1 MGKIVG
7 LKKKL
12 AVSKK
17 FISSLVLVLV
27 VSGIYLASFY
37 NYLLFHSLA
46 ELVSITIALAI
57 FFIIWNSR
65 DFGDNSYFLVIG
77 VAFFFIAIIDSFHL
91 FAFKGMNVI
100 GQGADLAT
108 QLWLSARYLASVSF
122 FIAPFFINKKPKI
135 ETIFGAYFIATA
147 LIFLSIFYWKIF
159 PVAYSA
165 DGLTPFKKISEYI
178 ISAFYFG
185 SILTLYAKRASFDA
199 SVLVLIYASLVMRV
213 AAELCF
219 TLYVGVYDIF
229 NLFGHLLRIVAV
241 YFNYLGIV
249 EIALSKPYRVLFKN
263 LKDSEVAARINEER
277 YRSIVELSPEA
288 IFVHREGEFLYFNP
302 ACMELFGA
310 KSESELKGKKTW
322 ELIAP
327 DSRDKF
333 LKIHRE
339 NLHKDDA
346 VSVGEL
352 KVADLGGREK
362 EVEVREKRIFYQG
375 VPAIQTIMIDIT
387 ERKALQDTIMNEKIK
402 LTRVLDSME
411 DGAYIINESF
421 DFEYVNPALKKVFGN
436 PEGKKCHAYFYGREE
451 ICPWCKMEEIL
462 QGKVARWELFNERVG
477 RDFDFIDNPIRNGGG
492 KISKLTILRD
502 ITENKRM
509 EKLLRE
515 SERRYRTIFENTG
528 SATMLINDDNIV
540 TLVNSRLVSLS
551 GYAREEIEGKI
562 SWRAFVD
569 PGDLERLEEYRRRRL
584 LDPINAPKNY
594 EFKFK
599 TKDGGIRVVFANVE
613 RMPEIKITI
622 LALIDITEKKE
633 VEDALKK
640 AHDNLDRLVRER
652 TAELLAANEKLKIE
666 ISAREGA
673 EKQLAIRNTIL
684 GFLSQ
689 AGSRKEYLDLITGY
703 LKKMFGCGYLGIR
716 VIDEERRIPYES
728 YSGFSEDFFKSE
740 NMLSLDKDD
749 CVCIRVATGRPEPV
763 DAPYLTE
770 HGSFYSGD
778 TLKLSKSLNEEEKKC
793 FRGTCI
799 KSGFLSV
806 AVIPIID
813 EGKIVGAIHL
823 ADKEKDKFSREQ
835 IGLLEQLN
843 LLIGE
848 GIVKFNLSDEIR
860 KMNEELEKRVQER
873 TSDLKK
879 FQQAVQNAS
888 DLIIITDI
896 EGKILFVNNAAEELT
911 GYGLEDIIGQTPSL
925 WGDESAEKFY
935 SEAFNKIRESKTPL
949 SGEVTNYRK
958 DGMKFIGELRISP
971 ILSEDKNVIFFVGIM
986 RDITEAK
993 EIDKAKSEFISM
1005 ASHQLR
1011 TPLTSVGLSVE
1022 LLIRGIFDNLDERHR
1037 GYLKEIQASTRR
1049 MAELISALLNVSRI
1063 EMGTFAV
1070 KFEFLEITGLVSR
1083 ILEELNEQ
1091 FINKELTLKES
1102 FGEDGLEANFDPNIF
1117 RIIFENIVTNAIRYT
1132 PAGGKI
1138 TVGIEK
1144 KGKKIVISVKDTGY
1158 GIPAEDQE
1166 KIFLKSFRSDAA
1178 KKISSDGTGLGLYIA
1193 RSVAEKVGAEINVE
1207 SKVGQGSTFFFIVPI
1222 G

>member
-1 MGKIVG
+1 MGIIAG
-7 LKKKL
+7 LKKQL
-12 AVSKK
+12 AISKK
-17 FISSLVLVLV
+17 FASSLSLVIII
-27 VSGIYLASFY
+27 SGIYLASFY

-46 ELVSITIALAI
+46 ELVSITIAPAI
-57 FFIIWNSR
+57 FIIIWNSR
-65 DFGDNSYFLVIG
+65 DFGDNSYFLIIG
-77 VAFFFIAIIDSFHL
+77 IAFFFIAIIDAFHL

-100 GQGADLAT
+100 GQGANLAT
-108 QLWLSARYLASVSF
+108 QLWLSARYLASISF
-122 FIAPFFINKKPKI
+122 FAAPFFIKKKPKI
-135 ETIFGAYFIATA
+135 KAVFGAYFIVTA

-159 PVAYSA
+159 PVAYGA

-178 ISAFYFG
+178 ISALYFG
-185 SILTLYAKRASFDA
+185 SIITLYVKRASFDKR
-199 SVLVLIYASLVMRV
+199 VLSLVYASLFIRV
-213 AAELCF
+213 TAELCF

-241 YFNYLGIV
+241 YLNYLGIV
-249 EIALSKPYRVLFKN
+249 EIALSKPYRLLFKN
-263 LKDSEVAARINEER
+263 LKDSEVAAKINEER

-288 IFVHREGEFLYFNP
+288 IFVHREGELLYFNP
-302 ACMELFGA
+302 ACMELFGVNN
-310 KSESELKGKKTW
+310 EHELKRKKTW

-327 DSRDKF
+327 ESRDKF
-333 LKIHRE
+333 LKIHQE
-339 NLHKDDA
+339 NLFKEDA

-352 KVADLGGREK
+352 KAVDLNGKEK
-362 EVEVREKRIFYQG
+362 EVEIREKRIFYQD
-375 VPAIQTIMIDIT
+375 VPAIQTIMIDIS
-387 ERKALQDTIMNEKIK
+387 ERKAMEETLINEKNK
-402 LTRVLDSME
+402 LIRVLDSME
-411 DGAYIINESF
+411 DGAYIINEFF
-421 DFEYVNPALKKVFGN
+421 DFEYVNPALKKVFGS

-451 ICPWCKMEEIL
+451 ICPWCKMGDVL
-462 QGKVARWELFNERVG
+462 LGKIARWELYNERVG
-477 RDFDFIDNPIRNGGG
+477 RDFDLIDNPVKNSDG

-528 SATMLINDDNIV
+528 SATMLINDNGV
-540 TLVNSRLVSLS
+540 LALVNSRLASLS
-551 GYAREEIEGKI
+551 GYAKEEVEGKMD
-562 SWRAFVD
+562 WGVLVD
-569 PGDLERLEEYRRRRL
+569 AGDFDRLEEYRRSRL
-584 LDPINAPKNY
+584 MNPANAPKNY

-599 TKDGGIRVVFANVE
+599 TKDNKIRFVYANAE
-613 RMPEIKITI
+613 RMPEIKMTI
-622 LALIDITEKKE
+622 IALIDVTEKRE

-652 TAELLAANEKLKIE
+652 TAELVAANDKLKIE
-666 ISAREGA
+666 VFAREGA
-673 EKQLAIRNTIL
+673 EKQLAIRNIIL

-689 AGSRKEYLDLITGY
+689 AGNRKEYLDLITGY
-703 LKKMFGCGYLGIR
+703 LKNLFQCQYLGIR

-728 YSGFSEDFFKSE
+728 YSGFSDEFWKSE

-749 CVCIRVATGRPEPV
+749 CICIRIAAGKPEAV
-763 DAPYLTE
+763 DAPYLTK

-778 TLKLSKSLNEEEKKC
+778 TLKLSSGLSNEEKKC
-793 FRGTCI
+793 FRGTCV

-823 ADKEKDKFSREQ
+823 ADKRKERFSREQ
-835 IGLLEQLN
+835 IEILEQLN

-848 GIVKFNLSDEIR
+848 GIVKFNLSDRIQ
-860 KMNEELEKRVQER
+860 KMNEELEKRVYER

-879 FQQAVQNAS
+879 FQLAVQNAS
-888 DLIIITDI
+888 DLIIITDTD
-896 EGKILFVNNAAEELT
+896 GKILFVNNAAEELT

-935 SEAFNKIRESKTPL
+935 AEAFNKIRESKTPL

-958 DGMKFIGELRISP
+958 DGKKFIGELRISP
-971 ILSEDKNVIFFVGIM
+971 VLDEAKEVIFFVGIM
-986 RDITEAK
+986 RDITLAK
-993 EIDKAKSEFISM
+993 EIDSAKSEFISM

-1022 LLIRGIFDNLDERHR
+1022 LLIRGIYNSLDGRHQ
-1037 GYLKEIQASTRR
+1037 GYLKEIHSSTRR
-1049 MAELISALLNVSRI
+1049 MTELISALLNVSRI

-1083 ILEELNEQ
+1083 ILEELGEQ
-1091 FINKELTLKES
+1091 FANKKLSLEKKYAPEI
-1102 FGEDGLEANFDPNIF
+1102 LEANFDPNIF

-1138 TVGIEK
+1138 TVGIK
-1144 KGKKIVISVKDTGY
+1144 KVDKKIVVSVKDTGY

-1166 KIFLKSFRSDAA
+1166 KIFLKSYRSDAA

-1193 RSVAEKVGAEINVE
+1193 RSVAEKVGAEIRVE
-1207 SKVGQGSTFFFIVPI
+1207 SKVGQGSTFYFEILA

>member
-1 MGKIVG
+1 MGKITG
-7 LKKKL
+7 LKKNL

-27 VSGIYLASFY
+27 ISGIYLASFY

-57 FFIIWNSR
+57 FIIVWNSR

-77 VAFFFIAIIDSFHL
+77 VALFFIAIIDSFHL

-135 ETIFGAYFIATA
+135 EAIFGAYFIATA
-147 LIFLSIFYWKIF
+147 FIFLSIFYWKIF
-159 PVAYSA
+159 PVAYGA

-185 SILTLYAKRASFDA
+185 SIITLYAKRASFDA

-229 NLFGHLLRIVAV
+229 NLLGHLLRIVAL
-241 YFNYLGIV
+241 YLNYLGIV

-310 KSESELKGKKTW
+310 DSEHEIKNKKTW

-333 LKIHRE
+333 LRIHRE
-339 NLHKDDA
+339 NLFKEDA

-352 KVADLGGREK
+352 KAVDLNGKEK

-375 VPAIQTIMIDIT
+375 VPAIQTIMIDIS
-387 ERKALQDTIMNEKIK
+387 ERKAIEETLVNEKNK

-421 DFEYVNPALKKVFGN
+421 EFEYVNPALKKIFGS
-436 PEGKKCHAYFYGREE
+436 PEGKKCHKYFYGREE
-451 ICPWCKMEEIL
+451 KCPWCKMDEIMG
-462 QGKVARWELFNERVG
+462 GKVVRWELFNERVG
-477 RDFDFIDNPIRNGGG
+477 RDFDFIDNPVKNGDG

-502 ITENKRM
+502 VTDNKRM

-528 SATMLINDDNIV
+528 SATLLINDDGVIA
-540 TLVNSRLVSLS
+540 LVNSRLAGLS
-551 GYAREEIEGKI
+551 GYDKEEIEGKME
-562 SWRAFVD
+562 WNKFVD
-569 PGDLERLEEYRRRRL
+569 AGDFDRLEEYRRLRL
-584 LDPINAPKNY
+584 LNPVSAPKNY
-594 EFKFK
+594 EFRLK
-599 TKDGGIRVVFANVE
+599 TKDNRIRFVYANVE
-613 RMPEIKITI
+613 RMPEIKMTI
-622 LALIDITEKKE
+622 VALIDVTEKKE
-633 VEDALKK
+633 IEDALKK
-640 AHDNLDRLVRER
+640 AHDNLERLVKER
-652 TAELLAANEKLKIE
+652 TAELVAANDKLKIE
-666 ISAREGA
+666 VFAREGA

-684 GFLSQ
+684 GFFSQ
-689 AGSRKEYLDLITGY
+689 AENRKEYLDLITGY
-703 LKKMFGCGYLGIR
+703 LKKMLGCRYLGIR
-716 VIDEERRIPYES
+716 VIDEERKIPYES
-728 YSGFSEDFFKSE
+728 YSGFSEEFFKSE

-749 CVCIRVATGRPEPV
+749 CVCIRIAAGKPEPV
-763 DAPYLTE
+763 DTPYLTR

-778 TLKLSKSLNEEEKKC
+778 TLKLSGSLNEEEKKC

-813 EGKIVGAIHL
+813 EGKVVGAIHL

-888 DLIIITDI
+888 DLIVITDT

-925 WGDESAEKFY
+925 WGDELAEKFY
-935 SEAFNKIRESKTPL
+935 SEAFNKIRESKAPL
-949 SGEVTNYRK
+949 SGEVINYRK

-971 ILSEDKNVIFFVGIM
+971 VLSEDKNVIFFVGIM

-1011 TPLTSVGLSVE
+1011 TPLTSIGLSVE
-1022 LLIRGIFDNLDERHR
+1022 LLIRGIYDGLDDRYQ
-1037 GYLKEIQASTRR
+1037 GYLKEIHGSTRR
-1049 MAELISALLNVSRI
+1049 MTELISALLNVSRI
-1063 EMGTFAV
+1063 EMGTFAI

-1091 FINKELTLKES
+1091 FANKNLVLEKSYAPEP
-1102 FGEDGLEANFDPNIF
+1102 LEANFDPNIF
-1117 RIIFENIVTNAIRYT
+1117 RIIFENIATNAIRYT

-1138 TVGIEK
+1138 TVGVGK
-1144 KGKKIVISVKDTGY
+1144 KNNKIVISVKDTGY
-1158 GIPAEDQE
+1158 GIPPEDQE
-1166 KIFLKSFRSDAA
+1166 KIFLKSFRSEAA

-1193 RSVAEKVGAEINVE
+1193 RSVAERVGAGISVE
-1207 SKVGQGSTFFFIVPI
+1207 SAVGQGSTFYFTVPI